1 MGYEPLVKQN
11 PLRVLKLTGSSKK
24 MGLVMART
32 GVGKTALLVQI
43 ALDSILRGNR
53 VVHISIGESLEKTKL
68 WYDDML
74 QVILQEC
81 QVAKPH
87 ELIDMVRQH
96 RMIMTFN
103 AGAFDRSRVEERL
116 NDLIQ
121 QNIFTPDAVVID
133 GFDFTNTDHGKL
145 EEIRELMESLRLQT
159 WFSATSHREDERV
172 SPSGVPAP
180 CHELDDLF
188 ETVILL
194 KPEQDHII
202 LEMLRKDGQKV
213 EGSSHL
219 GLDPAT
225 MMVRQED

>member
-1 MGYEPLVKQN
+1 MGYESLVKQN
-11 PLRVLKLTGSSKK
+11 PLRVLKLSGSRK
-24 MGLVMART
+24 MGLIMART

-43 ALDSILRGNR
+43 ALDSILRGKR
-53 VVHISIGESLEKTKL
+53 VVHISIGETLDKTKL

-81 QVAKPH
+81 PVAKPH

-96 RMIMTFN
+96 RMIMTFK
-103 AGAFDRSRVEERL
+103 AGAFDRSRLEERL
-116 NDLIQ
+116 GDLID
-121 QNIFTPDAVVID
+121 QNIFKPDCVVID
-133 GFDFTNTDHGKL
+133 GFDFTATDHAKL

-159 WFSATSHREDERV
+159 WFSATSHREDERA

-194 KPEQDHII
+194 KPEQNHILLEI
-202 LEMLRKDGQKV
+202 LRQDSQKS
-213 EGSSHL
+213 EGSSRL

-225 MMVRQED
+225 MMVRQES